1 MGRRTTQIL
10 GSQVANALPRGG
22 RMLYLG
28 DAAMGAAGGAGL
40 RQQLPKFR
48 ELARVPG
55 PQWAHGSDEVLL
67 VLEKL

>member
-1 MGRRTTQIL
+1 
-10 GSQVANALPRGG
+10 
-22 RMLYLG
+22 MLYLG